1 LRLVSVSSDQILGDD
16 FYSLF
21 PLIKDKIFL
30 SCPFPHH
37 IPFGLY
43 QEDVCC
49 DIAHVRQVFFPIN
62 YRESCEYWF
71 ELSWIFMK
79 RNNVVHKK
87 KDIFI
92 KKKKAY
98 TKNELF
104 NLRMNFFHQEFKFIK
119 ILQIFILITLKLN
132 KK

>member
-1 LRLVSVSSDQILGDD
+1 
-16 FYSLF
+16 
-21 PLIKDKIFL
+21 
-30 SCPFPHH
+30 
-37 IPFGLY
+37 
-43 QEDVCC
+43 
-49 DIAHVRQVFFPIN
+49 
-62 YRESCEYWF
+62 
-71 ELSWIFMK
+71 MK

-104 NLRMNFFHQEFKFIK
+104 NLRMNFFHQEFKFVK